1 MCHPRLIAPWR
12 AMNEIPVTRPRV
24 LLADDH
30 QVLLQRVVRLL
41 RTAFEVIG
49 TAECGRQLIAEA
61 IRLNPD
67 VIVADISMPDLSG
80 IEAARQLRQMG
91 CTARVVFLT
100 IHTDD
105 EFVSA
110 CLAEGALGYVVK
122 AHMKTD
128 LIPAIN
134 AALSGQT
141 FISPRN

>member
-1 MCHPRLIAPWR
+1 
-12 AMNEIPVTRPRV
+12 MNERLSLTRPRI

-30 QVLLQRVVRLL
+30 QVLLQRVVGLL
-41 RTAFEVIG
+41 RAAFEVVG
-49 TAECGRQLIAEA
+49 TADCGRQLIAEA
-61 IRLNPD
+61 MRLGPD

-80 IEAARQLRQMG
+80 IEAVHQLRHMG
-91 CTARVVFLT
+91 STAKVVFLT
-100 IHTDD
+100 VHADD

-134 AALSGQT
+134 AALSGQS
-141 FISPRN
+141 FISSRN